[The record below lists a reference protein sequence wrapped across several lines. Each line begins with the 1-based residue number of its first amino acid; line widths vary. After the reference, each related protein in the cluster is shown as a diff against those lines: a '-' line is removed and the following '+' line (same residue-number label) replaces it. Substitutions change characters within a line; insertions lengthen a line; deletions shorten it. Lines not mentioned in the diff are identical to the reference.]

1 MMATTIYDNRTFANE
16 GDEPRRAALM
26 FSALRS
32 KIDVLRQRIRK
43 PLLRAFRAKNST
55 NTKWTLETQ
64 EHLFSFAAI
73 PVATSK

>member
-55 NTKWTLETQ
+55 NTK
-64 EHLFSFAAI
+64 
-73 PVATSK
+73 